1 MGALFGSLAALS
13 IGLSDLFGRHVV
25 NRRGAIVASVV
36 VQAVG
41 VVASLGLVV
50 AIASELVAADLMIG
64 FASGL
69 GLGLGLWGYL
79 SGLSVSSSAVVSPIV
94 ATMSAVIPFV
104 YAVVRGA
111 TASGWSI
118 VGAAVAISGLVLIS
132 TAGGRVA
139 NVAEGVRW
147 SIISGLG
154 YGFGLSIIIDASDD
168 GGAWPAV
175 TQRVGALALVAT
187 MAFVTKGGLP
197 LFGVRLTG
205 VLAGV
210 FAALST
216 VCYLLGLAADETP
229 AVVTASMFPAVTV
242 LIGRFVYHDAVT
254 RLQVVGLV
262 VVLIGVTGVVAS

>member
-1 MGALFGSLAALS
+1 MGALFGALTALS

-41 VVASLGLVV
+41 VVASFALVF
-50 AIASELVAADLMIG
+50 AISSELVAADLAIG

-69 GLGLGLWGYL
+69 GLGIGLWGYL

-94 ATMSAVIPFV
+94 ATMSAVIPFG
-104 YAVVRGA
+104 YALARGA
-111 TASGWSI
+111 SASGWSI
-118 VGAAVAISGLVLIS
+118 VGAVVAISGLVLIS
-132 TAGGRVA
+132 ASGGRA
-139 NVAEGVRW
+139 SNVAEGVRW

-154 YGFGLSIIIDASDD
+154 YGFGLSVIIDASDD

-175 TQRVGALALVAT
+175 TQRLGALALVTA
-187 MAFVTKGGLP
+187 MAFVKKGGLP
-197 LFGVRLTG
+197 LLGVRVTG

-242 LIGRFVYHDAVT
+242 LIGRFVYHDPVT
-254 RLQVVGLV
+254 RPQIVGLV
-262 VVLIGVTGVVAS
+262 VVLLGVSAVVAS